1 MVSGVVH
8 HHLDHCSIHC
18 CLDCLTKVD
27 WRRGGCKHQTAF
39 HSLLTKCFSLKSK
52 SQSANWNRW
61 MKLST
66 YSRSSCLTTSRSDW
80 QPSSLNLLKNASLNT
95 FMFVFSW
102 SPKVRNQCLTKSVA
116 LYGKCPGPVYLSANT
131 DWRTPWMSSTI
142 GGAMSVYCML
152 VAVNNGIVCW
162 HCIRHIDIWSSA
174 GLIRNISHFD

>member
-8 HHLDHCSIHC
+8 HHLDHCSVHC
-18 CLDCLTKVD
+18 CLDCLIKVD
-27 WRRGGCKHQTAF
+27 WRRGGCNHQTVF

-61 MKLST
+61 MKPGLLVWQRPGPT
-66 YSRSSCLTTSRSDW
+66 HSRPPWIFIRMLLWIHSCLSWVGPPKWET
-80 QPSSLNLLKNASLNT
+80 NASLNLWRY
-95 FMFVFSW
+95 ME
-102 SPKVRNQCLTKSVA
+102 R
-116 LYGKCPGPVYLSANT
+116 CPGPVHLSANT